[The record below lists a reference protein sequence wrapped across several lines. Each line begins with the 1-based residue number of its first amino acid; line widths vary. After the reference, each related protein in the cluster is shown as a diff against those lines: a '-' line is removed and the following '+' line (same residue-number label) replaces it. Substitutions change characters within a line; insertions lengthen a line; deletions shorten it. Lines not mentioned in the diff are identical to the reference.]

1 METDSEPAGVG
12 CGTVLVMAL
21 LLVLG
26 GGCEYRSR
34 DGESAF
40 SPDSTRRK
48 GPSQVTLAPRFV
60 LNEGGKRRAVI
71 QADRMEQYTSA
82 DSTYSVWRTLRD
94 SSRVRSYVF
103 EEGDSSATILAD
115 SVVFFNQQGRFE
127 AYGNV
132 VVLTTEGRRLESEQL
147 TWNHV
152 DRTIRTRRFVHI
164 TTPTEDVQGNGL
176 VADED
181 LETYRIGRFTA
192 EVEVENEEGP

>member
-1 METDSEPAGVG
+1 METDSASVG
-12 CGTVLVMAL
+12 LGRDTVLVLTL
-21 LLVLG
+21 LLMMG

-34 DGESAF
+34 DGKTALP
-40 SPDSTRRK
+40 PDSARRA

-60 LNEGGKRRAVI
+60 LNEGGTRRAVI

-82 DSTYSVWRTLRD
+82 DSAYSVWRTHHD
-94 SSRVRSYVF
+94 SARVRSYVF
-103 EEGDSSATILAD
+103 EKGDSSATILAD
-115 SVVFFNQQGRFE
+115 SVVFFNQEGRFE

-147 TWNHV
+147 TWNQA

-164 TTPTEDVQGNGL
+164 TTPTENVQGNGL

-192 EVEVENEEGP
+192 EVEVEDEEP